1 MRKLMRKA
9 LKSFM
14 VNENGFRQTS
24 SRALSRAKGA
34 QPEGFTLNASTRLG
48 VNKVEGFTL
57 SETEGFTLIELLV
70 VIAIL
75 GVLAAVAV
83 PNILGSA
90 NLSNVTAANAE
101 MATVQTAVNAY
112 ISTQNP
118 SLASTAID
126 ALTVSDVAVYIRG
139 GAGAIKGIYKINGNG
154 VVTATGRGLWPDIV
168 AVDLINGTFVKAH

>member
-1 MRKLMRKA
+1 MYLHYTRTCTPSASKCK
-9 LKSFM
+9 
-14 VNENGFRQTS
+14 
-24 SRALSRAKGA
+24 
-34 QPEGFTLNASTRLG
+34 QPEGFALNASTRLG

-57 SETEGFTLIELLV
+57 SKAEGFTLIELLV

-112 ISTQNP
+112 ISKQNP
-118 SLASTAID
+118 SLASTVID

-139 GAGAIKGIYKINGNG
+139 GASAIKGEYDIGGNG
-154 VVTATGRGLWPDIV
+154 VVTATGRGSWPDIV
-168 AVDLINGTFVKAH
+168 AVEDGKFVKAH